1 MASSTVDPAMQQLLS
16 QHKFLEIIETGE
28 GKNKRVRIKCQL
40 TQHEMLLRTDLIAT
54 HLMSKKLLKARDW
67 YCYDY
72 SQYEPY
78 IVPHRRL
85 PKSLFCNV
93 TNTILNRIP
102 SEVEKHVQGK
112 RYKRMK
118 QHVKIKV
125 TKGKDDEND
134 EMQTNRD
141 FDADAFEFE
150 NSQVIYSD
158 DEDEKQDDGDD
169 DELEKVEASKKQQEE
184 DHMSDFYPDDESDE
198 EEVKTKDDNGDETIK
213 EKSNKKRP
221 TKDSSVSKKTHTGPR
236 RLRSRSKLYASRMT
250 DSYLP

>member
-1 MASSTVDPAMQQLLS
+1 MTSSMVEPAVQQLLS
-16 QHKFLEIIETGE
+16 EHKYLEIIETGE
-28 GKNKRVRIKCQL
+28 GEKKRVRIKCQL
-40 TQHEMLLRTDLIAT
+40 TQHEMPMRTDIIAT
-54 HLMSKKLLKARDW
+54 HLMSKKFLKARDW
-67 YCYDY
+67 YCHDY

-118 QHVKIKV
+118 EHVKITV
-125 TKGKDDEND
+125 TKSKDD

-150 NSQVIYSD
+150 HSQVIYSD

-169 DELEKVEASKKQQEE
+169 ELEGVEASKKQPEEEE
-184 DHMSDFYPDDESDE
+184 DHMSDLYPDDESDE
-198 EEVKTKDDNGDETIK
+198 EEVNTKDDSGDETMN
-213 EKSNKKRP
+213 ERSNTKRP
-221 TKDSSVSKKTHTGPR
+221 TEDSSVSKKTRHRTKKAKK
-236 RLRSRSKLYASRMT
+236 SN
-250 DSYLP
+250 